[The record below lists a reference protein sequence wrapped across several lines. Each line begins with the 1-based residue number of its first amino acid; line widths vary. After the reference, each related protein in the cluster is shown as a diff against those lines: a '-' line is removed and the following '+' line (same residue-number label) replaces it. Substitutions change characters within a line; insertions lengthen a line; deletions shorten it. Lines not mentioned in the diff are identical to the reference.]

1 MRKTWRSEK
10 TESTSALSARASASE
25 VPNGFSM
32 IARTSTSSDCARPAA
47 PSAPTITGKNS
58 GAVER

>member
-1 MRKTWRSEK
+1 MRKTCSSAK
-10 TESTSALSARASASE
+10 TPSTVLLSSWASSSV

-32 IARTSTSSDCARPAA
+32 TIRTSASSISSIPCS
-47 PSAPTITGKNS
+47 PSCSTITGKNS